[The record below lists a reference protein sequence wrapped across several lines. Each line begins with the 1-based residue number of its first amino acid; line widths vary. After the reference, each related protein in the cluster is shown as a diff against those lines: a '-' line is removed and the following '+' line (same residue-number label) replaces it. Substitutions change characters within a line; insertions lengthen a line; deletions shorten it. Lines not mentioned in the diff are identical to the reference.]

1 MDKEE
6 AIKKK
11 LQKEVNKKLRN
22 PNKDFKSMSIDEL
35 EEELKLWGWDDE
47 DETDIRDKIIRRINK
62 KKRQEYKQ
70 KLDEIVTSKKEDIP
84 IKKEVSIKEIKKE
97 VPVKIET

>member
-1 MDKEE
+1 
-6 AIKKK
+6 
-11 LQKEVNKKLRN
+11 
-22 PNKDFKSMSIDEL
+22 MSIDEL

-47 DETDIRDKIIRRINK
+47 DETDIRDKIIINK

-84 IKKEVSIKEIKKE
+84 IKKEVPAKEIKK
-97 VPVKIET
+97 KCASQRN

>member
-6 AIKKK
+6 AIKKAAK
-11 LQKEVNKKLRN
+11 RSKQKIRN
-22 PNKDFKSMSIDEL
+22 PNKDFKTMSVDEL
-35 EEELKLWGWDDE
+35 EEELKLWGWEDE

-70 KLDEIVTSKKEDIP
+70 KLDEIVTSKKRRYRLALLAP
-84 IKKEVSIKEIKKE
+84 RA
-97 VPVKIET
+97 TN